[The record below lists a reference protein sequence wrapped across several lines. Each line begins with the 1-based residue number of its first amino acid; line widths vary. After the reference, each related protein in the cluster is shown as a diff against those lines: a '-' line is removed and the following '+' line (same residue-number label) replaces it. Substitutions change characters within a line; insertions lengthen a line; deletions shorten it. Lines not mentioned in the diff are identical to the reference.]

1 MAKRPDPAA
10 ALQAAK
16 LTLQAI
22 QAGVTEIVSR
32 RDAALLAGEPAAAIR
47 EIDDELAEQ
56 QHAERTE
63 HDRILVLEKEVA
75 RQTRE
80 RQTKEREGLIGR
92 VEAKFKL
99 RNEAAAQLAL
109 AIKRA
114 DLEFRRVVDLSV
126 DCDAAWPF
134 AAHERSAAM
143 LPATSILLAVQ
154 HELYRT
160 GARPRLYGG
169 QDRGV
174 HPGLH
179 FPGGTCPKLELVNL
193 PESIPSIVDVL
204 RDAGNYAS
212 QVMRGGKPAMPA
224 TTAAAPADANTPPQR
239 TAAQE
244 RLNQLLQ
251 QQMKL
256 SANPADEEAYL
267 AVVAEISKVSAE
279 VDAARANGASK

>member
-47 EIDDELAEQ
+47 KIDDELAEQ

-92 VEAKFKL
+92 IEARFIA
-99 RNEAAAQLAL
+99 RNEAAAELQD
-109 AIKRA
+109 AIKKA
-114 DLEFRRVVDLSV
+114 DAAFRRVVDLSV
-126 DCDAAWPF
+126 EADAGWPF

-154 HELYRT
+154 HELYRV
-160 GARPRLYGG
+160 GARPRRYGG
-169 QDRGV
+169 MDKGV

-179 FPGGTCPKLELVNL
+179 MPGGICPKLEWANL
-193 PESIPSIVDVL
+193 PEAIPSIVDAL
-204 RDAGNYAS
+204 RDASNYAS
-212 QVMRGGKPAMPA
+212 SVMRTGKGVVPA
-224 TTAAAPADANTPPQR
+224 TTVAPPADANAPAPR
-239 TAAQE
+239 TEAQE
-244 RLNQLLQ
+244 RLNHLLQ

-267 AVVAEISKVSAE
+267 AVVAEIATVSAE
-279 VDAARANGASK
+279 VDAQASGVTQ